1 MTGSADKWWVRSK
14 RNQLMNN
21 SRWLV
26 DLRVRRV
33 RACAARPYL
42 RTARRRRRLRSA
54 DFTRGDCVV
63 LIVRPRRRRNNAIIL
78 YTNGSAERMDYISK
92 TVTSPFL
99 DAFDSVFI
107 RHSKCPNSFQSVFTF
122 RSTEITRLLQLRD
135 SPIESETLVSHQQS
149 RYCRSMWVVISS
161 LLSPSVSKLNYSPWI
176 PKFSRKDFLKVC
188 KIRLNTFTDWT
199 NGFSTMWLREI
210 AKKLTNFSSLFF
222 KRPFSKRWRLYLLS
236 RLLIVFFPLRRL
248 SGTVTIAGYQNVNLL
263 FRVQILCHCTI
274 GRVPSFI
281 HPRAARLR

>member
-1 MTGSADKWWVRSK
+1 MTGSADRWWVRSK

-33 RACAARPYL
+33 RACAARPCL

-78 YTNGSAERMDYISK
+78 YTSGSAERMDYISK

-107 RHSKCPNSFQSVFTF
+107 RHSKWPNSFQSVFTF
-122 RSTEITRLLQLRD
+122 RSTEITRLLRLRH
-135 SPIESETLVSHQQS
+135 SPIESGTLVSHQQS

-161 LLSPSVSKLNYSPWI
+161 LLTPSVSKLNYSPWI
-176 PKFSRKDFLKVC
+176 HLLIERMVSNQCGCDYKEVDEFF
-188 KIRLNTFTDWT
+188 INF
-199 NGFSTMWLREI
+199 
-210 AKKLTNFSSLFF
+210 FSSKDHFQ
-222 KRPFSKRWRLYLLS
+222 KY
-236 RLLIVFFPLRRL
+236 
-248 SGTVTIAGYQNVNLL
+248 GD
-263 FRVQILCHCTI
+263 
-274 GRVPSFI
+274 FI
-281 HPRAARLR
+281 CFYVY